1 MSGTTRNPHPSRR
14 GGSQRSGAFRQV
26 LARAGVIPQ
35 AHPPYRPQYNGNVER
50 LNLTLDREWAYV
62 RSYTSN

>member
-1 MSGTTRNPHPSRR
+1 MATATLWGLPP
-14 GGSQRSGAFRQV
+14 V

>member
-1 MSGTTRNPHPSRR
+1 M
-14 GGSQRSGAFRQV
+14 
-26 LARAGVIPQ
+26 LARAWVMIPQ

-50 LNLTLDREWAYV
+50 LNLTLDREWAYA

>member
-1 MSGTTRNPHPSRR
+1 VIIPERQSTTLDDS
-14 GGSQRSGAFRQV
+14 SV

-50 LNLTLDREWAYV
+50 LNLTLDREWAYA